1 MLNVLNDLAAT
12 SKRTEKESTLQ
23 GLHAHQA
30 DLFKKIGIATYSP
43 EISYNIKKYPR
54 PTEYTGTNT
63 LAAAIDGLK
72 TLSSRQ
78 LTGNAAIKYLTDLEG
93 SLSADDGEILFRIVK
108 KDLRCGLTEST
119 MNKIWP
125 DLIYTPP
132 YQRCSSFNKKN
143 LAKLRLPAFSQTKSD
158 GMYVD
163 IIAGVTNVVYRSR
176 NCEVKPYNNQALDGQ
191 FTPGFVYMGEA
202 LYTDENGKIMSRK
215 DGNGRL
221 NADDVDTSRIVFV
234 LWDIVPIADYNARI
248 CKIKYATRLNTLKLA
263 IAGKSSALRLVD
275 TKVVNSVQEIIEH
288 FKEEVEKG
296 EEGTVIKNQD
306 GEWADHTSPDQV
318 KCKIE
323 FECELEIIA
332 LEEGTGKNAGRL
344 GAAVCASSDRKLVT
358 GVGIGFSDKQRQE
371 LWDDPATVG
380 KIITVKANDVVK
392 DRNRDVFALFLPR
405 NIAAVEVR
413 TDKTVADTYERI
425 VEQMNAFVDTL
436 EAIGK

>member
-1 MLNVLNDLAAT
+1 MLKILNALEAT
-12 SKRTEKESTLQ
+12 SKRTVKESILTNLS
-23 GLHAHQA
+23 HDEAE
-30 DLFKKIGIATYSP
+30 LFKKIGIATYSP

-54 PTEYTGTNT
+54 PVAYAGTNT
-63 LAAAIDGLK
+63 LSDAIDGLK
-72 TLSSRQ
+72 ALSSRQ
-78 LTGNAAIKYLTDLEG
+78 LTGKKAIDYITRLEG
-93 SLSADDGEILFRIVK
+93 SLSAEDGEILFRIIK

-143 LAKLRLPAFSQTKSD
+143 LAKLKLPAYSQTKSD

-163 IIAGVTNVVYRSR
+163 IIANDGKVIYRSR
-176 NCEVKPYNNQALDGQ
+176 NCEVKPYNNQATDGMFEQ
-191 FTPGFVYMGEA
+191 GFVYMGEA
-202 LYTDENGKIMSRK
+202 LYTDDKGKIMSRK

-234 LWDIVPIADYNARI
+234 LWDIVPIADYNARL
-248 CKIKYATRLNTLKLA
+248 CKIKYATRLNTLKLS
-263 IAGKSSALRLVD
+263 IAGKSDALRLVS
-275 TKVVNSVQEIIEH
+275 TKVVNSVKDIIDH

-306 GEWADHTSPDQV
+306 GIWADHTSPDQV

-358 GVGIGFSDKQRQE
+358 GVGTGFSDKQRQE

-380 KIITVKANDVVK
+380 KIITVKANDIVK

-413 TDKTVADTYERI
+413 TDKTTADTYERI

>member
-1 MLNVLNDLAAT
+1 MLHVLDQLAAT
-12 SKRTEKESTLQ
+12 SKRTEKESILQ

-54 PTEYTGTNT
+54 PTEYKGTNT

-78 LTGNAAIKYLTDLEG
+78 LTGNAAIKYLTELEG

-132 YQRCSSFNKKN
+132 YQRCSSFSKKN
-143 LAKLRLPAFSQTKSD
+143 LSKLKLPAYSQTKAD

-163 IIAGVTNVVYRSR
+163 IIAGDTTVVYRSR
-176 NCEVKPYNNQALDGQ
+176 ACEVKPFNDQTTDSM
-191 FTPGFVYMGEA
+191 FIPGFVYMGEA
-202 LYTDENGKIMSRK
+202 LYLDVNGEIMSRQ
-215 DGNGRL
+215 DGNGCL
-221 NADDVDTSRIVFV
+221 NKDDVDTSRIVFV
-234 LWDIVPIADYNARI
+234 LWDIVPLADYNARI
-248 CKIKYATRLNTLKLA
+248 CKIPYATRLLTLKNA
-263 IAGKSSALRLVD
+263 IAGKADHLRLVS
-275 TKVVNSVQEIIEH
+275 TKVVNSVQEIIDH

-296 EEGTVIKNQD
+296 EEGTVVKNQA
-306 GEWADHTSPDQV
+306 GIWADHTSPDQV

-323 FECELEIIA
+323 FECDLEIIA
-332 LEEGTGKNAGRL
+332 LEEGTGKNVGRL
-344 GAAVCASSDRKLVT
+344 GAAVCASSDRKVIT
-358 GVGIGFSDKQRQE
+358 GVGTGFSDKLRDE
-371 LWDDPATVG
+371 LWTDSTVG
-380 KIITVKANDVVK
+380 KIITVRANDIVK
-392 DRNRDVFALFLPR
+392 DRNSDTFALFLPR
-405 NIAAVEVR
+405 NVEVR